1 MDLEHMIKLAE
12 DQARRVLI
20 GTREEL
26 TPLWLVQSQGK
37 LEVIATPWADSEQK
51 SMTVELMR
59 ALMREQSA
67 TAYSL
72 LTEAWYSVL
81 PAAEVGPEYTG
92 PPPSERADRKEA
104 VIAMAASR
112 DGTHIYRHWEIVR
125 DFQGRTREL
134 RRLDGPEDRISS
146 GIFDNL
152 LMDDRGRAN

>member
-26 TPLWLVQSQGK
+26 TPMWLVHSQGK
-37 LEVIATPWADSEQK
+37 LEVIATPWEDSEQK
-51 SMTVELMR
+51 RMTVELMR
-59 ALMREQSA
+59 VMMREQRA

-72 LTEAWYSVL
+72 LTEAWYSVVS
-81 PAAEVGPEYTG
+81 AEEAGKEYTG

-112 DGTHIYRHWEIVR
+112 DGTHVYRHWEIVR

-152 LMDDRGRAN
+152 LADDRRRAN

>member
-1 MDLEHMIKLAE
+1 MDLENMIKLAE

-26 TPLWLVQSQGK
+26 TPIWLVQSEGK
-37 LEVIATPWADSEQK
+37 VEVTATPWANNDQK
-51 SMTVELMR
+51 RMTVEFMR
-59 ALMREQSA
+59 RRMREQNA

-72 LTEAWYSVL
+72 LTEAWYSVISVL
-81 PAAEVGPEYTG
+81 EAAKEYTG

-104 VIAMAASR
+104 VVAMAADR
-112 DGTHIYRHWEIVR
+112 DGKHIYRHWEIIR
-125 DFQGRTREL
+125 DHQGRTREL

-152 LMDDRGRAN
+152 LDDRRRAN